1 MFIQLKPLLNEIL
14 NEIGEGS
21 SKPFE
26 YSQKTEDHYIIH
38 GTTSEGSNIDILLV
52 AMVVGNYMLGDSV
65 YYIPGRDIENEFKDK
80 NGMYVS
86 FNIQS
91 INGEAPGRAYKE
103 INDVQYMFRLMATL
117 KEIMLPI
124 IQKEDISFIIYSPSS
139 KVTDLGY
146 TDKGKGRDIL
156 YRLFFKKEFPDA
168 EIHGT
173 TDKRLVI
180 LNR

>member
-1 MFIQLKPLLNEIL
+1 MFIQLKNLLNEIL

-26 YSQKTEDHYIIH
+26 YSQKTEDNYTIH
-38 GTTSEGSNIDILLV
+38 GTTSKGNNIDILLN
-52 AMVVGNYMLGDSV
+52 AMVVGNYMLDDRA
-65 YYIPGRDIENEFKDK
+65 YIPGRDIKNEFKDK

-91 INGEAPGRAYKE
+91 INGEVPDKKYDE
-103 INDVQYMFRLMATL
+103 IDDVKYMFRLMATL

-124 IQKEDISFIIYSPSS
+124 IQKEDINFMIYSPSS
-139 KVTDLGY
+139 KVMDLGY

-156 YRLFFKKEFPDA
+156 YSLFLKREFPNA
-168 EIHGT
+168 EVHGT
-173 TDKRLVI
+173 TDKRLII